1 MWINTQKIKET
12 ALDLLFPKFCLSC
25 GAEGAFLC
33 ASCKEAI
40 AIRGASCLVCGK
52 RDILGK
58 TCLSCRRKTA
68 VRRFFTP
75 FSYKN
80 TVMRDLL
87 HAYKYHRVR
96 ELAGP
101 LAGFL
106 AEAMLRAD
114 FRAKE
119 KMAFIPIPLHPRRMA
134 RRGFNQAELLAL
146 ELSEKFGV
154 PVLTEVLIRV
164 RHTATQIELAD
175 DYERRANVAGAFRV
189 VNPAAIA
196 KKIVI
201 LVDDVITSGAT
212 LNEAAGVMKK
222 AGAKSIWAAAVAR
235 R

>member
-25 GAEGAFLC
+25 GAEGTFLC

-58 TCLSCRRKTA
+58 TCLSCRSKTV

-80 TVMRDLL
+80 TVIRDLL

-96 ELAGP
+96 ELADP

-114 FRAKE
+114 FLAKE
-119 KMAFIPIPLHPRRMA
+119 EMAFVPIPLHSRRMA
-134 RRGFNQAELLAL
+134 KRGFNQAELLANAL
-146 ELSEKFGV
+146 GKKFGV
-154 PVLTEVLIRV
+154 PVLTEVLIRA

-175 DYERRANVAGAFRV
+175 DNERRANVAGAFRV
-189 VNPAAIA
+189 INAADVA